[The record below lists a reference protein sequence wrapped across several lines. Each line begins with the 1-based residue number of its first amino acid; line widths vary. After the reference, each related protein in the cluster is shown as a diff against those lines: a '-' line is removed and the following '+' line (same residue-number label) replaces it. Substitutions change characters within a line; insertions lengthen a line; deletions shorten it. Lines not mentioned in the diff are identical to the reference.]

1 MNAKKLFMLTFAI
14 FLILAGSAAAW
25 FFFWH
30 DLPKKTP
37 LRAKQVMLFHL
48 ETAGAVFSQSV
59 RLLGCARHKSLWP
72 GADYN

>member
-1 MNAKKLFMLTFAI
+1 MNGKKLFMLTFAI

-48 ETAGAVFSQSV
+48 EQPQVPCF
-59 RLLGCARHKSLWP
+59 P
-72 GADYN
+72 GRPDC